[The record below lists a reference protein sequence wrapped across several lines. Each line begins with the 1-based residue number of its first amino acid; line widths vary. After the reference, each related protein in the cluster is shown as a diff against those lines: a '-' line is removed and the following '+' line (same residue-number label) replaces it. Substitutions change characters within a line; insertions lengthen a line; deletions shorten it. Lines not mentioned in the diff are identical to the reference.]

1 MAIRKKTGIL
11 PDIDWFRN
19 LSTENLMRA
28 FTFYGT
34 HDLSPGVIR
43 RVEDAEKVARAYNT
57 LKGTPAPDS
66 GLEHAVRKMLEET
79 LSSLHPETLRQMRRE
94 LAASEL
100 APMGEVKQLE
110 RLLVDEL
117 TVGGDTLDRAFFYQ
131 LSSGMS
137 ETQLASL
144 RESVKEKA
152 ERFYEN
158 VQKEHVALGGNLDGK
173 EWQKTEKFIQK
184 SLDSWFSPWTR
195 LAGRMEEEIG
205 LQVDLDEKRLSD
217 ILLSFIHLEEYKPY
231 LDREFKG
238 FVSNR
243 CFDLG
248 FDYSKMASELRT
260 PDLLKKWESDYP
272 YLLESKE
279 WDLLSMAYKAGSPGK
294 MNLQEKPAES
304 NGYIGGETSW
314 SRYLNL
320 SYGPTLTEG
329 KVTGLGQIDYKD
341 CTNTFVILDNGKKA
355 LFFDGLTNMQK
366 RSVLERVYDTVKY
379 VEKNSLGR
387 KKFLGIKF

>member
-1 MAIRKKTGIL
+1 MAIRKKTGVL

-19 LSTENLMRA
+19 LSTENLVRA

-43 RVEDAEKVARAYNT
+43 RGEDAEKVARAYNT
-57 LKGTPAPDS
+57 LKETPAQDS

-100 APMGEVKQLE
+100 VPIGEVKQLE

-117 TVGGDTLDRAFFYQ
+117 TVGGDALDRAFFYR

-158 VQKEHVALGGNLDGK
+158 VQKEHVALGGNLNGK
-173 EWQKTEKFIQK
+173 EWQRTENFIQK

-205 LQVDLDEKRLSD
+205 LRVDLDEKSLSD
-217 ILLSFIHLEEYKPY
+217 ILLGFSRLEEYRPY

-243 CFDLG
+243 CFDMGL
-248 FDYSKMASELRT
+248 DYFKMAPELRT
-260 PDLLKKWESDYP
+260 LDLLKKWESDYP

-279 WDLLSMAYKAGSPGK
+279 WDLLSMAYNAGTRRTVL
-294 MNLQEKPAES
+294 LQEKPELA
-304 NGYIGGETSW
+304 NGFIGGETLFN
-314 SRYLNL
+314 RYLPVRL
-320 SYGPTLTEG
+320 GPTLQEG
-329 KVTGLGQIDYKD
+329 KVTAIGQIDYKD
-341 CTNTFVILDNGKKA
+341 CTNVFVVLDGNA
-355 LFFDGLTNMQK
+355 RARFFDGLPREQK
-366 RSVLERVYDTVKY
+366 KAVLERVFDTVKY
-379 VEKNSLGR
+379 AEKNSLGR
-387 KKFLGIKF
+387 KKVSGLKF

>member
-43 RVEDAEKVARAYNT
+43 RGEDAEKVARAYNT
-57 LKGTPAPDS
+57 LKETPAPDS

-137 ETQLASL
+137 AEELASL
-144 RESVKEKA
+144 RESVKERVEK
-152 ERFYEN
+152 FYLN
-158 VQKEHVALGGNLDGK
+158 VVKEHVALGGNFDGK
-173 EWQKTEKFIQK
+173 EWRKTEIFIQK

-248 FDYSKMASELRT
+248 FDYSKMAPELRT

-304 NGYIGGETSW
+304 NGYIGGETCW
-314 SRYLNL
+314 SRYLNVVN
-320 SYGPTLTEG
+320 GPTLPDG

-341 CTNTFVILDNGKKA
+341 CTNAFVVLDGNARAMFFYGLPSEQKKA
-355 LFFDGLTNMQK
+355 
-366 RSVLERVYDTVKY
+366 VLERVFDTVKY
-379 VEKNSLGR
+379 AEKNSLGR
-387 KKFLGIKF
+387 KKVTGLKF

>member
-1 MAIRKKTGIL
+1 MAIRKKVSEGPKL
-11 PDIDWFRN
+11 D
-19 LSTENLMRA
+19 
-28 FTFYGT
+28 
-34 HDLSPGVIR
+34 
-43 RVEDAEKVARAYNT
+43 
-57 LKGTPAPDS
+57 
-66 GLEHAVRKMLEET
+66 
-79 LSSLHPETLRQMRRE
+79 QE
-94 LAASEL
+94 LL
-100 APMGEVKQLE
+100 G

-117 TVGGDTLDRAFFYQ
+117 TVGGDALDRAFFFR

-144 RESVKEKA
+144 RESVREQA

-158 VQKEHVALGGNLDGK
+158 VQKEHVSLGGNLDGK
-173 EWQKTEKFIQK
+173 EWRKTEIFIQK

-217 ILLSFIHLEEYKPY
+217 ILFSFIHLEEYKPY

-243 CFDLG
+243 CFDLR
-248 FDYSKMASELRT
+248 FDYSKMAPELRT
-260 PDLLKKWESDYP
+260 PELLNKWENDFP

-279 WDLLSMAYKAGSPGK
+279 WELLSMAYKAGSPCK
-294 MNLQEKPAES
+294 MNLQKKPSAS

-341 CTNTFVILDNGKKA
+341 CTNAFVVLDNGKKA

-387 KKFLGIKF
+387 KKFFGIKF